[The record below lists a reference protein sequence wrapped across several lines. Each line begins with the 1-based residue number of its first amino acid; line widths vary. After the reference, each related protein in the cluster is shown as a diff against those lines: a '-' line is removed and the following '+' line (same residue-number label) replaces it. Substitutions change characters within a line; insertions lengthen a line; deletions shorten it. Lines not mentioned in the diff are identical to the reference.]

1 MMHKRA
7 HHFSLLELDFNQHSN
22 QLTANIFPTAKHS
35 PQITVTVKDPLQIH
49 SLPTKT
55 KKKKKKKNRGHYHCT
70 FFSWR
75 YPIKTYNYKIKY

>member
-49 SLPTKT
+49 SLPSTT
-55 KKKKKKKNRGHYHCT
+55 TGVIIIVH
-70 FFSWR
+70 FSVGDTPSKHIIIR
-75 YPIKTYNYKIKY
+75 

>member
-35 PQITVTVKDPLQIH
+35 PQITV
-49 SLPTKT
+49 SLYIFQLEIPHQ
-55 KKKKKKKNRGHYHCT
+55 N
-70 FFSWR
+70 
-75 YPIKTYNYKIKY
+75 I

>member
-49 SLPTKT
+49 SLPSTTTT
-55 KKKKKKKNRGHYHCT
+55 KKKKKKTGGIFILLFAVGDTPSKHIIIR
-70 FFSWR
+70 
-75 YPIKTYNYKIKY
+75 

>member
-49 SLPTKT
+49 SLPSTTTT
-55 KKKKKKKNRGHYHCT
+55 KKKKKKPGSLSLYIFQLEIT
-70 FFSWR
+70 QQ
-75 YPIKTYNYKIKY
+75 KI

>member
-49 SLPTKT
+49 SLPSTTTT
-55 KKKKKKKNRGHYHCT
+55 KKKKKKTGVIIIVH
-70 FFSWR
+70 FSVGDTPSKHIIIR
-75 YPIKTYNYKIKY
+75 